1 MHGNAGSGFLQLP
14 SPACA
19 VAVRSMTCGWLAI
32 GRFRAQRS
40 LYVVQEVYV
49 LKGLDQITERYGP
62 QRLLTRVLIG
72 LQ

>member
-1 MHGNAGSGFLQLP
+1 
-14 SPACA
+14 
-19 VAVRSMTCGWLAI
+19 MTCGRPVI

-40 LYVVQEVYV
+40 IYVVQEVYV
-49 LKGLDQITERYGP
+49 LKGLDQIAERSGP